1 MTDASWPLDSPA
13 QSLFLA
19 CSSFCLWYE
28 PNAPSQAFSDTLES
42 FGSACCAHLMVF
54 STPSTLMFTIFYCT
68 CLIFCLS
75 RISQVGLEHRC
86 VCGLTI
92 VLPAQFDFKG
102 EPVTMFMGLSE
113 GGVIF
118 FQWVTSKICLLW
130 VYLLVL
136 NFLEIIVFPVSQG
149 QHGAGQISKT
159 LIVVS
164 KRKLKKYLFF
174 GKKLLYLKL

>member
-1 MTDASWPLDSPA
+1 MPLDPLIAQHSPL
-13 QSLFLA
+13 SWLA
-19 CSSFCLWYE
+19 PPFALGMN
-28 PNAPSQAFSDTLES
+28 PTPPRKAFSDTLES
-42 FGSACCAHLMVF
+42 FGSPCCAHLVVF
-54 STPSTLMFTIFYCT
+54 STPSTLMFIIFYCS

-75 RISQVGLEHRC
+75 RISQVGSEHGC

-92 VLPAQFDFKG
+92 VLPARFDFKG

-174 GKKLLYLKL
+174 GKKSLYLKL